1 MKTNCSTKINKL
13 VLSIISVCVF
23 IDFFLNFN
31 AGLFRPV
38 FLYILQNND
47 GSNICL

>member
-23 IDFFLNFN
+23 IDFLNFN
-31 AGLFRPV
+31 AGLFGPV